1 VFSHKLA
8 RAIRSR
14 IVDAE
19 RFAVERS
26 NRLERERARRNA
38 EHWVPTTFYI
48 GDSDDEDMPV
58 EQAPDGFGS
67 WWIAATQVTAEDV
80 SRMPLHTVEWTT
92 VHFARRRG
100 DLSA

>member
-1 VFSHKLA
+1 LA
-8 RAIRSR
+8 RAVRSR

-19 RFAVERS
+19 RVAVERS

-58 EQAPDGFGS
+58 EEAPDGLGS
-67 WWIAATQVTAEDV
+67 WRIAATQVTAEDV
-80 SRMPLHTVEWTT
+80 SGMPLHTFESTS
-92 VHFARRRG
+92 VHSARRRG

>member
-1 VFSHKLA
+1 MA
-8 RAIRSR
+8 RAVRSR

-19 RFAVERS
+19 RVAVERS

-58 EQAPDGFGS
+58 EEAPDGLGS

-80 SRMPLHTVEWTT
+80 SGMPLHTVESTS
-92 VHFARRRG
+92 VHSARRRG